1 MPSLIPFIQNLCIL
15 QLVAATATTA
25 AIVVESAAEQK
36 DDDENNYPRGIT
48 ASAIIATHCVTS
60 LRAFYFIL

>member
-1 MPSLIPFIQNLCIL
+1 M

-25 AIVVESAAEQK
+25 AIVVKSAAEQK

-48 ASAIIATHCVTS
+48 ASAIIATHYVTS

>member
-1 MPSLIPFIQNLCIL
+1 M

-25 AIVVESAAEQK
+25 AIVVKSAAEQK

-48 ASAIIATHCVTS
+48 ASAIIATTHRATS
-60 LRAFYFIL
+60 FRAF